1 MSQKYNIFTTYHIIF
16 SKKDYFPSCL
26 ANACHFPLFFLNFS
40 QNSGS
45 SSNSNVSHAA
55 PIMLVGN
62 QRYQKL
68 KISLQGSGPIPLEL
82 KK

>member
-16 SKKDYFPSCL
+16 SKKDYFPSFL
-26 ANACHFPLFFLNFS
+26 ANACHFPFFLNFS

-45 SSNSNVSHAA
+45 SSNSNVHHAA
-55 PIMLVGN
+55 PSMLVGN
-62 QRYQKL
+62 QIYQKL
-68 KISLQGSGPIPLEL
+68 KISLQGSGPFPLKL